1 MERIKLKAIPITIGR
16 RKLKGFF
23 GLFSFALL
31 LLLTATATPS
41 EAQTSTAQ
49 DMQQLVM
56 DIEKLTQFK
65 TILSD
70 MQAGYTILTQG
81 YGEVKSLSE
90 GNFNLHSAFLN
101 SLMAVSAEVRKYGRI
116 ADIIAAQASI
126 VSEYKA
132 AWKRA
137 QSGGHFSASELLY
150 MNGVFTQLL
159 NQSVSNL
166 KNLANVLKAGRLRMS
181 DAERLQAIDHIY
193 GDTQDK
199 LVFLRRFNSQVA
211 VLEVQRQKELNE
223 IDNLKKWY

>member
-1 MERIKLKAIPITIGR
+1 M
-16 RKLKGFF
+16 
-23 GLFSFALL
+23 
-31 LLLTATATPS
+31 PS

-65 TILSD
+65 AILSD

-101 SLMAVSAEVRKYGRI
+101 SLMAVSPEVRRYGRI
-116 ADIIAAQASI
+116 TDIITAQGSI

-132 AWKRA
+132 AWKQA
-137 QSGGHFSASELLY
+137 QAGGYFSASELLY
-150 MNGVFTQLL
+150 MNGVFNSLL
-159 NQSVSNL
+159 NQSVNNL
-166 KNLANVLKAGRLRMS
+166 TNLANVLTAGRLRMS
-181 DAERLQAIDHIY
+181 DAERLSAIDHIY

-199 LVFLRRFNSQVA
+199 LVFLRRFNSQIA
-211 VLEVQRQKELNE
+211 VMAVQRQKELNE
-223 IDNLKKWY
+223 VDNLKKWY